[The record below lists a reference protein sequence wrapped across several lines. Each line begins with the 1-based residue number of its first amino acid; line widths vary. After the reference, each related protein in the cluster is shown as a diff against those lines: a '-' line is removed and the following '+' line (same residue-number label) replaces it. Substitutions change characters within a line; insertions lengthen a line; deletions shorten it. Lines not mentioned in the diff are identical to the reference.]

1 MGKEIS
7 LSSIEEQL
15 EEAQDLVI
23 LADSVSSASFIGTE
37 EELDPITQAIRQEI
51 LQKQHNIL
59 KEYITSK
66 GLEELESIIEMCV
79 VIKN

>member
-23 LADSVSSASFIGTE
+23 LADSTSTDSFVTIA

-51 LQKQHNIL
+51 LQK
-59 KEYITSK
+59 
-66 GLEELESIIEMCV
+66 
-79 VIKN
+79 